1 VSVATQQEI
10 FRPLCTRCLRP
21 ESACWCRAL
30 PGIETQTRIVF
41 LQHPRERYVAIGTAR
56 MAHLALPSSRF
67 FRGIDFS
74 DNTELQTIA
83 ADPHAA
89 ILFPASDARD
99 LRTLEEMP
107 RTLVVVDGTWPQA
120 RKLWQRNAVLQRL
133 PRVGFVPTRPGN
145 YRIRKEPAAHC
156 LSTIEAVVEALG
168 IIEGDPARFEPML
181 DAFARM
187 IDLQIARTETR
198 TTGPR
203 RREKRR
209 PPRPPPL
216 PPELNER
223 AQDLVVVYAESN
235 AHPLGTVPELP
246 AELIHFAAVRVATGE
261 TFEALIAPRLPLAGS
276 TPHHLQIASDAILA
290 GEPLELARQR
300 WRAFLRETD
309 LLTGWGYF
317 SLNLLRDAELALGEA
332 LDLRP
337 AVARLLKRRAGG
349 IEAAAA
355 MLKSA
360 PAAAPVAR
368 GRAGVRTEALVRV
381 VQTLQAAMASP
392 LRA

>member
-1 VSVATQQEI
+1 MSVASTKES

-30 PGIETQTRIVF
+30 PGIETRTRVVF

-67 FRGIDFS
+67 LRGIDFS
-74 DNTELQTIA
+74 GNEELEAIA
-83 ADPHAA
+83 DDPHAA

-99 LRTLEEMP
+99 LRTLEQPP

-133 PRVGFVPTRPGN
+133 PRVGFVPRRPGN

-168 IIEGDPARFEPML
+168 IIEGQPERFAPML
-181 DAFARM
+181 DAFAGM
-187 IDLQIARTETR
+187 IDLQIARTQTR

-203 RREKRR
+203 RREKKR

-216 PPELNER
+216 PAELRER
-223 AQDLVVVYAESN
+223 AQDLVVLYAESN
-235 AHPLGTVPELP
+235 AHPQSTEPPLP
-246 AELIHFAAVRVATGE
+246 AELIHLAAVRVATGE
-261 TFEALIAPRLPLAGS
+261 TFEALIAPRLPLAES
-276 TPHHLQIASDAILA
+276 TPHHLQLPAETILA
-290 GEPLELARQR
+290 GEPLPQARQR
-300 WRAFLRETD
+300 WQAFLRETD

-317 SLNLLRDAELALGEA
+317 SLNLLRDAELELRPA

-349 IEAAAA
+349 IEAAAKLLGSVHA
-355 MLKSA
+355 G
-360 PAAAPVAR
+360 APVAP

-381 VQTLQAAMASP
+381 VGCLQAALKVS
-392 LRA
+392 